1 MFRQYCNIVHNKMSI
16 DLHFL
21 ISVQHITREF
31 SGTSTF
37 SFSIQTKPDS
47 DHTQRDT
54 GY

>member
-1 MFRQYCNIVHNKMSI
+1 MSI
-16 DLHFL
+16 DFNFL
-21 ISVQHITREF
+21 MSVQHITREF

-37 SFSIQTKPDS
+37 SFTIQTNPDS

>member
-1 MFRQYCNIVHNKMSI
+1 MV
-16 DLHFL
+16 L

-37 SFSIQTKPDS
+37 SFIIETKHEDKLKVIT
-47 DHTQRDT
+47 HREI